1 MVDHWIE
8 SDGFLSREFEFDN
21 FQEAFAFMTRVAFLA
36 EELNHHPNWKN
47 VYNQVSI
54 HLTTHDA
61 GEVTHKDYELANAIN
76 KLV

>member
-1 MVDHWIE
+1 MWKE
-8 SDGFLSREFEFDN
+8 TNEGLEAEFEFED
-21 FQEAFAFMTRVAFLA
+21 FVEAFAFMTRVAFLA